1 NIQNQGIE
9 LLISGTPVRSTN
21 WNWDISA
28 NLTRNRNKI
37 IELTDGV
44 SIYQL
49 PGGGAETRGYATVG
63 GAYGDIYSSQ
73 AFSRDANGNKLL
85 TADGVFVQAGTNTKI
100 GSLQPEFLAGFHSN
114 LRFKNFTL
122 TTLLDAR
129 FGGD

>member
-1 NIQNQGIE
+1 YATELGVDVRFFNDRLGVDFAYYRTNTKNQILALQTPSEFGVNSKLINAGNIQNQGIE

-73 AFSRDANGNKLL
+73 AF
-85 TADGVFVQAGTNTKI
+85 
-100 GSLQPEFLAGFHSN
+100 
-114 LRFKNFTL
+114 
-122 TTLLDAR
+122 
-129 FGGD
+129 